1 MDNIKNL
8 ISNIHN
14 DDKLAS
20 GDWFNSVM
28 NDKIADAFGAQM
40 PTVATTMMKK
50 EPEQTQ
56 EKE

>member
-14 DDKLAS
+14 DDKVAS
-20 GDWFNSVM
+20 ADWFKSIM
-28 NDKIADAFGAQM
+28 DDKVGDAFGAQM
-40 PTVATTMMKK
+40 STVATTMMKK

-56 EKE
+56 EEE

>member
-28 NDKIADAFGAQM
+28 NDKVADAFGAQM
-40 PTVATTMMKK
+40 STVATTMMKK

-56 EKE
+56 EEE

>member
-28 NDKIADAFGAQM
+28 NDKVADAFGGQM
-40 PTVATTMMKK
+40 STVATTMMKK

-56 EKE
+56 EEE